1 MTSPLQKFVR
11 TTFVSIQ
18 ELLPC
23 QFGSYLVM
31 QGTRGACKK
40 LGGPRETLLYFI
52 VWGALLYST
61 VLNCKT
67 LQFQELATG
76 FKLSSNGSGCAIP

>member
-18 ELLPC
+18 VLLPC
-23 QFGSYLVM
+23 QFGSYLVL
-31 QGTRGACKK
+31 QGIRGACKK
-40 LGGPRETLLYFI
+40 FLGGPRETLLYFI

-67 LQFQELATG
+67 VQFQELVATG
-76 FKLSSNGSGCAIP
+76 FKLSSN